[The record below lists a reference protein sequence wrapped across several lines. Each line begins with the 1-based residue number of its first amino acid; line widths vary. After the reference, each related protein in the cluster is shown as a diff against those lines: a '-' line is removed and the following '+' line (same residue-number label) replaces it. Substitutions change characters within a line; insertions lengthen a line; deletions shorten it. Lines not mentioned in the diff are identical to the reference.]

1 MNKFL
6 FDVDGTLTPSRQQ
19 IDPEFRDWFIDF
31 CDSNDVYLVTGSD
44 YAKTV
49 EQVGIEICMSVKK
62 VYNCCGN
69 DIWQQGNNVQTSDWK
84 ITSELKDMLQE
95 ELRKSKFPLRT
106 GNHIEERPGLCNFS
120 IVGRNCTIGER
131 MMYIRWDQEHNE
143 RKYLADLVNN
153 NFTGIT
159 AELGGQTGIDI
170 FEYGKDKGQVAKDF
184 SSSDKIYFFGD
195 RLEPGGNDLPLAKKL
210 KKESVYQVNSWEDTF
225 NYLKEITNES

>member
-69 DIWQQGNNVQTSDWK
+69 DIWVQGNNVQTSDWK
-84 ITSELKDMLQE
+84 ISSELKDILKE
-95 ELRKSKFPLRT
+95 ELKKSKFPLRT

-120 IVGRNCTIGER
+120 IVGRNCTLGER
-131 MMYIRWDQEHNE
+131 MMYIRWDQENNE

-184 SSSDKIYFFGD
+184 SDLDRIYFFGD
-195 RLEPGGNDLPLAKKL
+195 RMESGGNDLPLARKL
-210 KKESVYQVNSWEDTF
+210 KKESVYHVQSWKDTF
-225 NYLKEITNES
+225 NYLKEIANES